1 MKVITVCGSFKFRQ
15 EMAEVA
21 ERLTLEGNCVLTPNE
36 LVRPNKDAYTD
47 EEAILIDKMHKEKIK
62 LSDAIMV
69 VNVNNYVGSSTESEV
84 EYARNL
90 GKEILYYTDIIFE
103 N

>member
-69 VNVNNYVGSSTESEV
+69 VNVNNYVGSSTESEI

-90 GKEILYYTDIIFE
+90 GKEILYYTDIIYK